1 MNLTEYAQYRET
13 KVHEQPDFAYNTYL
27 CTIPQDFEK
36 VNPHWHDQMELIY
49 VKKGTGRITVDL
61 LSYRAPAGSIVIV
74 HPGQLHSIERASNE
88 RMEYENIIFSLSMLE
103 SIDDDWC
110 RKKFYDPLEAGTIRL
125 PAILRPEAKLYRRAA
140 GCIDAADA
148 ACGER
153 QEGYPLIV
161 KAELQLFF
169 SILYEKRTVFTKKT
183 SSENT
188 EKLKK
193 ILSFIQL
200 HYTEKLTVNEAA
212 ASAGYSAS
220 HFMRFFREN
229 AGQTFI
235 EYLLDYR
242 LTAAARRLAETD
254 ELCGTAAMESGFD
267 NISYFCRTFRKK
279 YGVSPGVF
287 RKRSRGA

>member
-110 RKKFYDPLEAGTIRL
+110 RKNFM
-125 PAILRPEAKLYRRAA
+125 ILLKPERYVFRRFSGLKQNCTRRAA

-169 SILYEKRTVFTKKT
+169 PYFMKK
-183 SSENT
+183 
-188 EKLKK
+188 
-193 ILSFIQL
+193 
-200 HYTEKLTVNEAA
+200 
-212 ASAGYSAS
+212 
-220 HFMRFFREN
+220 
-229 AGQTFI
+229 GQF
-235 EYLLDYR
+235 
-242 LTAAARRLAETD
+242 
-254 ELCGTAAMESGFD
+254 S
-267 NISYFCRTFRKK
+267 
-279 YGVSPGVF
+279 
-287 RKRSRGA
+287 RKRPLPKIRKN